1 MPRSLTDLAG
11 LSVSAG
17 DFLAAVL
24 DTAAQ
29 PIWVVDPDDLIR
41 FANPAALAALGY
53 DNADDLLGCH
63 SHETIHY
70 RRPDGTAYPAA
81 ECPML
86 LTRLAGERVASDL
99 DWFYRRTRLDD
110 RFLIGR
116 ARAG

>member
-11 LSVSAG
+11 LSVSAE

-24 DTAAQ
+24 DTAAL

-53 DNADDLLGCH
+53 DNADDRLGCH

-70 RRPDGTAYPAA
+70 RRPDGTAINEFMPWRNYAS
-81 ECPML
+81 M
-86 LTRLAGERVASDL
+86 SDL
-99 DWFYRRTRLDD
+99 DLQALWLYLRSVPPKAT
-110 RFLIGR
+110 G
-116 ARAG
+116 GK